1 MPFSFRRRSLT
12 SDALRPSKLI
22 VGLGNPGPG
31 FSGNRHN
38 VGFMVVNHLA
48 KSHGMHF
55 DRSRGEARVAEGKI
69 GDVPVMLARPQTYVN
84 LSGKSVSALLR
95 KLGLSPA
102 DVLVVHDDLDLP
114 VGRIRIRKGGSSGGH
129 NGIRSIIAE
138 IGTPEFVRVKIG
150 IGRPSRDS
158 SLATD
163 SDVKDYVLS
172 DFSID
177 EKPLIQRA
185 IERAAEAVECLLAHG
200 ITEAMNKYNANHLE
214 DTGNYTAVPD

>member
-1 MPFSFRRRSLT
+1 
-12 SDALRPSKLI
+12 
-22 VGLGNPGPG
+22 
-31 FSGNRHN
+31 
-38 VGFMVVNHLA
+38 
-48 KSHGMHF
+48 
-55 DRSRGEARVAEGKI
+55 
-69 GDVPVMLARPQTYVN
+69 MLARPQTYVN

-95 KLGLSPA
+95 KLELSPT

-129 NGIRSIIAE
+129 NGVRSIIAE
-138 IGTPEFVRVKIG
+138 IGTPDFVRVKIG
-150 IGRPSRDS
+150 IGRPSKAG

-172 DFSID
+172 DFNID

-185 IERAAEAVECLLAHG
+185 IERAAEAVECLLACG

-214 DTGNYTAVPD
+214 GMDDSRVVPD